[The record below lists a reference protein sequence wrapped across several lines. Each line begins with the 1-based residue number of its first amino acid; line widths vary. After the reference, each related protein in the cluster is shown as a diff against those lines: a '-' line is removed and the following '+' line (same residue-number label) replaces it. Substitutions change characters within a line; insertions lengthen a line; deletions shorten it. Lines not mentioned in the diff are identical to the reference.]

1 MDRAGDSSTSPR
13 VSGKT
18 GEELE
23 ALLKKWEQLAPDVDG
38 SAMPV
43 LGRLGLV
50 AAYRE
55 QAYGHVLA
63 PFGLSLV
70 DAHTLQLLRVLG
82 PGAAACP
89 SELVRFPFGSRAGMT
104 RALDR
109 LEAKGLVRRSAHA
122 EDRRRVLVSLTP
134 EGERVSDAFRDKEL
148 AFQNHALRGVSD
160 RERRALSRT
169 LDKLIDNLAAFD
181 SEAGPHA
188 GD

>member
-1 MDRAGDSSTSPR
+1 MPPETDQRI
-13 VSGKT
+13 SGKT

-23 ALLKKWEQLAPDVDG
+23 ALQKRWEQLRPDVDG

-55 QAYGHVLA
+55 RAYAGVLA

-109 LEAKGLVRRSAHA
+109 LEAKGLVQRSAHA
-122 EDRRRVLVSLTP
+122 EDRRRVSVLLTP
-134 EGERVSDAFRDKEL
+134 HGEAVSDAFREKEL
-148 AFQNHALRGVSD
+148 AFQNQALHGLSD

-169 LDKLIDNLAAFD
+169 LDTLIDNLAAFD
-181 SEAGPHA
+181 AEVG
-188 GD
+188 